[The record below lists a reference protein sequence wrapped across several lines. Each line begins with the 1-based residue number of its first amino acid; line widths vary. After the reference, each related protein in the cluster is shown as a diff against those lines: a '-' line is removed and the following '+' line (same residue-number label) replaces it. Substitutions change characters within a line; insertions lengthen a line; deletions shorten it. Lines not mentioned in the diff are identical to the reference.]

1 MMTLLGKHSYQF
13 IQNARGYDKTPLSYN
28 RSVQSISQSTTL
40 DRDIQEYEEIRA
52 VLARLAESLSRRA
65 KEEDVMGSL
74 ISVSIRYFDFTNMV
88 RSLSLETPT
97 RDAKN
102 LLENALLLFDRNH
115 NDKAIRHLGIGLG
128 SLTSSTRSIQQLNLF
143 ETKVSASYDV
153 VNELNKQFPK
163 ANLKRAS
170 DIK

>member
-1 MMTLLGKHSYQF
+1 
-13 IQNARGYDKTPLSYN
+13 
-28 RSVQSISQSTTL
+28 
-40 DRDIQEYEEIRA
+40 
-52 VLARLAESLSRRA
+52 
-65 KEEDVMGSL
+65 MGSL

-128 SLTSSTRSIQQLNLF
+128 SLTSSTRNIQQLNLF
-143 ETKVSASYDV
+143 ETNVSASYDV